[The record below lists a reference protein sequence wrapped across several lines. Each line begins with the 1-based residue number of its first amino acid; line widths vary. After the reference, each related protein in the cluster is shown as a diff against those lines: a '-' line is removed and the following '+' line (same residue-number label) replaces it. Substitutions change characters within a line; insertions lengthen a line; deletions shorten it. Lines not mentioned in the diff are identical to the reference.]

1 MITVLLA
8 ILCSV
13 LIIVGFVGVFAPIIP
28 GIPLAWLGLFVYAVG
43 TGFERISI
51 PTIMVFFILMILIIV
66 IDFLA
71 PMLGAKKYQA
81 SKFGIIGAFIGLI
94 VGIILFSFW
103 GIIIGPFIGAFGF
116 ELIARGQPK
125 VAFRAA
131 VGTFIGF
138 LVSTLMKVIFIL
150 IMSGLYIASWF

>member
-8 ILCSV
+8 ILCSI
-13 LIIVGFVGVFAPIIP
+13 LIIVGFIGVFAPIIP
-28 GIPLAWLGLFVYAVG
+28 GIPLAWLGLFIYAVG

-51 PTIMVFFILMILIIV
+51 PTIIVFFILMVLMTV
-66 IDFLA
+66 LDFLA
-71 PMLGAKKYQA
+71 PMLGARKSQA
-81 SKFGIIGAFIGLI
+81 SKFGVIGAFLGLI
-94 VGIILFSFW
+94 VGIIIFSFW

-138 LVSTLMKVIFIL
+138 IVGTLMKVIFIL
-150 IMSGLYIASWF
+150 IMIGYFIASWF